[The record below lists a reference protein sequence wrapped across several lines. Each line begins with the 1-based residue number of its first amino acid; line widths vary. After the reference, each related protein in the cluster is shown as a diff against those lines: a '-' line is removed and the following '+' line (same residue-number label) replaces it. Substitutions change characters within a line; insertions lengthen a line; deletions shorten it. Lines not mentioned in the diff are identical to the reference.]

1 MARPPRVAWHRCR
14 WGVETMI
21 KVRVHGRGGEG
32 AVTFAHVLCAS
43 VRFDGK
49 FGQSCMGAAV
59 ERRGAPVEAYGRIGD
74 RRIAERGSIAKP
86 DIVTVLNPVLTQAV
100 NVEAGMNE
108 GGQLIVNARKDQG
121 LSHETVYLDATTI
134 AVKILGV
141 PITNTV
147 MLGAFAAA
155 TGLVTVE
162 SVEKGAR
169 LIFGPRFSE
178 EKLERNLEAIRA
190 GYEEVKRG

>member
-1 MARPPRVAWHRCR
+1 
-14 WGVETMI
+14 MI

-32 AVTFAHVLCAS
+32 AVTFAHILCAS

-49 FGQSCMGAAV
+49 FGLSCMSPAV

-74 RRIAERGSIAKP
+74 RRIAERGNIAKP
-86 DIVTVLNPVLTQAV
+86 DIVTVLNPALTQAV
-100 NVEAGMNE
+100 NIEAGMPE
-108 GGQLIVNARKDQG
+108 GGKLIVNARKDLQ
-121 LSHETVYLDATTI
+121 LSHETVYINATSI
-134 AVKILGV
+134 AMRILKV

-155 TGLVTVE
+155 TGLVTLE
-162 SVEKGAR
+162 SLGKGTR
-169 LIFGPRFSE
+169 LILGSRFPE
-178 EKLERNLEAIRA
+178 EKLQRNLEAIRA

>member
-1 MARPPRVAWHRCR
+1 
-14 WGVETMI
+14 MI

-43 VRFDGK
+43 ATYDGK
-49 FGQSCMGAAV
+49 FGLSCMSPAV

-74 RRIAERGSIAKP
+74 KRVAERGNVADP
-86 DIVTVLNPVLTQAV
+86 DIVTVLNPTLLKSV
-100 NVEAGMNE
+100 NVETGMSE
-108 GGQLIVNARKDQG
+108 GGKLIVNSRENPG
-121 LSHETVYLDATTI
+121 LSHDTVNIDATAI
-134 AVKILGV
+134 ALKILKL

-155 TGLVTVE
+155 TGIVTVE
-162 SVEKGAR
+162 SVEKGVR
-169 LIFGPRFSE
+169 LMLGSRFSE
-178 EKLERNLEAIRA
+178 EKLQRNFEAIRA